1 MEMDAQQPMLDL
13 GLDRESEA
21 LCGYQG
27 IEKGPH
33 APRQSVEDAILEA
46 IPKSGQGYARVNA
59 TSIARACGVHQ
70 STVSR
75 ALYRMVSDGV
85 LEFAYPRRYRRSAV
99 SRGSTLRR
107 DDLALLLD
115 LQDRVAALS
124 ERMDQVERTVNAGL
138 ERMDQSL
145 HDLMALMRSV
155 LDTAQPRFTETRT
168 PRIDTEPTFAPAIE
182 TAAVN
187 GDGSS
192 ASCLPD
198 AEASIDQEPSHTDG
212 VQESK
217 RRARSTT
224 SRTQVINLDD
234 VSSMKGAVRF
244 EEFWQEYPRHERK
257 KDAVRHWISQ
267 KLDDKADQIID
278 DVRMRKAYSKAWN
291 TGYAPHAA
299 TYLNGQR
306 WTDSIDFLK
315 PSDQCIVLANT
326 PQEKAI
332 VEQMIEEFGLSE
344 VNETAQDLIRRGMMP
359 YPSRVLKALQEMFG
373 ETHDDYNGEE
383 DTRKM
388 GYELGYSPEV
398 VESVA
403 QWFEQEQER
412 KRAERAA
419 RADQSRAR
427 HASRVIDGE
436 HEPLTF
442 PEGWENDPEWE
453 IL

>member
-1 MEMDAQQPMLDL
+1 LDWIE
-13 GLDRESEA
+13 RA
-21 LCGYQG
+21 RPFCGYQG

-326 PQEKAI
+326 LP
-332 VEQMIEEFGLSE
+332 V
-344 VNETAQDLIRRGMMP
+344 RR
-359 YPSRVLKALQEMFG
+359 
-373 ETHDDYNGEE
+373 H
-383 DTRKM
+383 TR
-388 GYELGYSPEV
+388 
-398 VESVA
+398 
-403 QWFEQEQER
+403 QR
-412 KRAERAA
+412 
-419 RADQSRAR
+419 
-427 HASRVIDGE
+427 
-436 HEPLTF
+436 
-442 PEGWENDPEWE
+442 
-453 IL
+453 